1 MRSLDNAIRNATHM
15 AVIDSFLLTYKPDD
29 CGGFED
35 RNGRKAPARSVQ
47 MFYAAV
53 AGAL

>member
-1 MRSLDNAIRNATHM
+1 MRSLDNAIRNATHR
-15 AVIDSFLLTYKPDD
+15 AVIEAFLLTYKPDD
-29 CGGFED
+29 AGGFED

-47 MFYAAV
+47 MFYQAA

>member
-1 MRSLDNAIRNATHM
+1 MRSLDNAIRNATHR
-15 AVIDSFLLTYKPDD
+15 AVIEAFLLTYKPDD

-35 RNGRKAPARSVQ
+35 RNGRKAPPRSVQ
-47 MFYAAV
+47 MFYQAA

>member
-1 MRSLDNAIRNATHM
+1 MRSLDNVIRNATHR
-15 AVIDSFLLTYKPDD
+15 AVIEAFLLSYKPDD
-29 CGGFED
+29 SGGFED
-35 RNGRKAPARSVQ
+35 RNGRRAPSRSVQ